1 MESDV
6 LTATTPEVR
15 MAVSQLS
22 AIVFL
27 IPALPIAI
35 WVAWSDMRHMK
46 IPNQAVVALFV
57 TFAVLGL
64 FVLPLETYGW
74 RWVQA
79 IGVLAVG
86 FVMNMIRALGAGDAK
101 FAAAMAAMIAAGDAT
116 VLFMLFAAVLL
127 ASFATHRLFRAVP
140 AVRNGFSEW
149 KSWTHPKFPMGLAL
163 SGALILYLVLGAV
176 FGADPRT

>member
-1 MESDV
+1 METDA

-22 AIVFL
+22 ALVFL

-46 IPNQAVVALFV
+46 IPNYAVIALFAAFV
-57 TFAVLGL
+57 VFGL
-64 FVLPLETYGW
+64 IVLPLETYAW

-86 FVMNMIRALGAGDAK
+86 FCLNMIRALGAGDAK

-116 VLFMLFAAVLL
+116 LLFMVFATVLL
-127 ASFATHRLFRAVP
+127 AAFATHRLFRAIP
-140 AVRNGFSEW
+140 AVRNGFPDW
-149 KSWTHPKFPMGLAL
+149 KSWSHPKFPMGLAL
-163 SGALILYLVLGAV
+163 SGTLILYLVLGAV
-176 FGADPRT
+176 LGR

>member
-1 MESDV
+1 METEA
-6 LTATTPEVR
+6 LTAAAPEVR

-46 IPNQAVVALFV
+46 IPNYAVIALIVA
-57 TFAVLGL
+57 FAVLGL
-64 FVLPLETYGW
+64 FVLPLETYAW

-79 IGVLAVG
+79 VVVLAVG
-86 FVMNMIRALGAGDAK
+86 FCMNMIRALGAGDAK
-101 FAAAMAAMIAAGDAT
+101 FAAAMAAMIAAGDMT
-116 VLFMLFAAVLL
+116 LLFMMFAAVLL
-127 ASFATHRLFRAVP
+127 AAFATHRLFRAMP

-163 SGALILYLVLGAV
+163 SGSLLLYLGLGAV
-176 FGADPRT
+176 FGS